1 MGTECQI
8 YEMIFAEFLADEK
21 ELKVEDLGD
30 DVPCL
35 AYNLDRVFEMGRIH
49 FGCLILYFYPLLLRY
64 SFVHL
69 LLAVCGNCG
78 LI

>member
-30 DVPCL
+30 DVPFRVYPHFL
-35 AYNLDRVFEMGRIH
+35 VFEMDQIH
-49 FGCLILYFYPLLLRY
+49 FEYPNLYFYPLYPHYFSVYRH
-64 SFVHL
+64 HL
-69 LLAVCGNCG
+69 HAVC
-78 LI
+78 